1 MWSKLK
7 RYAELIGVIALAGL
21 PSAGAALAEGEPF
34 PAWADF
40 ELEGEVPAHAGQVAK
55 RRFRCLTSYNANGPK
70 RAW

>member
-7 RYAELIGVIALAGL
+7 RYTELIGVIALAGL

-40 ELEGEVPAHAGQVAK
+40 ELDGEVPLVQK
-55 RRFRCLTSYNANGPK
+55 
-70 RAW
+70 